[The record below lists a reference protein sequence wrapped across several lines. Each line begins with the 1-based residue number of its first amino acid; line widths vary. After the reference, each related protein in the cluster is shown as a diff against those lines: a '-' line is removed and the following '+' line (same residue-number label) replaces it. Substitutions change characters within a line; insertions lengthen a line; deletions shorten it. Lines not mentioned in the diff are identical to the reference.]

1 MMRDKNHSV
10 KGPYTLFTSLDDVLQ
25 VTKSK
30 VKGLSKTEVTVSG
43 VSDRLTT
50 MVKKGV

>member
-1 MMRDKNHSV
+1 MMFSKEQN
-10 KGPYTLFTSLDDVLQ
+10 Q
-25 VTKSK
+25 K
-30 VKGLSKTEVTVSG
+30 VKGLSKTEVIVSG